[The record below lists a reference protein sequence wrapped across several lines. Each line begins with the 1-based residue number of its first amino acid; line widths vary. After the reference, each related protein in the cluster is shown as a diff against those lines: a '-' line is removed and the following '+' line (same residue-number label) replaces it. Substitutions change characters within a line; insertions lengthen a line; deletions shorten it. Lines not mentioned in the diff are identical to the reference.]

1 MKRLFV
7 SGVAALS
14 LLGFASTA
22 DAATAILRGLDKL
35 TGHAKDFSAPVGTPV
50 RFGSIQV
57 VVRACQKTPPEETP
71 EVTVYLEIRDL
82 KARGAD
88 GKPLADKPLLFSG
101 WMFASSPARNALE
114 HPVYDVW
121 AIDCRT

>member
-1 MKRLFV
+1 MKRLMV
-7 SGVAALS
+7 SAAAALVMFS
-14 LLGFASTA
+14 AA
-22 DAATAILRGLDKL
+22 APANAATAILRGLDKL

-57 VVRACQKTPPEETP
+57 VVRSCQKKPPEEIP
-71 EVTVYLEIRDL
+71 EVSVYLEIRDL
-82 KARGAD
+82 KARGQD

-121 AIDCRT
+121 AIDCRS

>member
-1 MKRLFV
+1 MRRFIL
-7 SGVAALS
+7 SAAAALTLFGAATS
-14 LLGFASTA
+14 A

-57 VVRACQKTPPEETP
+57 VVRSCQKKPPEETP
-71 EVTVYLEIRDL
+71 EVSVYLEIRDL
-82 KARGAD
+82 KARGTD